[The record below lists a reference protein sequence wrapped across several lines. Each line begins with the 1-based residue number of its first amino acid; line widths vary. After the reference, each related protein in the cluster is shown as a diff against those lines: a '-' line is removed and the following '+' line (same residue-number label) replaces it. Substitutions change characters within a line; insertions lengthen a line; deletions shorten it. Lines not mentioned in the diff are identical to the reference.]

1 MESGEDIH
9 SDTRGQDRGRVSAG
23 DIEWEGDGPILRGL
37 MLYNASALLQHS
49 QIQSEAEI
57 TVRVSQVLIRLKS
70 FVKICFISH

>member
-1 MESGEDIH
+1 MGE
-9 SDTRGQDRGRVSAG
+9 RN
-23 DIEWEGDGPILRGL
+23 GPILRCL

-70 FVKICFISH
+70 FAKICFISH